1 MTTIKVDGS
10 VLGWGSGGIS
20 RYLENVLR
28 HLVEEPDIK
37 IELFANSHRRV
48 IDLPQI
54 TEHDIRVKGGPV
66 WRASVLSYELWR
78 RPPDVY
84 WLPTASPPPF
94 MSRPYVVTVHD
105 IAPIL
110 FPGSKRA
117 LGTFAFGTAYRRAVT
132 RADHVL
138 AVSESTADD
147 IMRYWAIPEERITVT
162 PLGVS
167 ERFTPGDHEESRT
180 VVEKRWG
187 LKGPFAL
194 VVGTLEERKGL
205 DLAIDI
211 AAADH
216 DLKLVF
222 VGRNGFGS
230 ETIVERG
237 RRLGA
242 VFLGEIEDTELVD
255 LYRSADIL
263 LAPSIY
269 EGFGLT
275 PLEAMA
281 CGCPVVIAGGSGSLH
296 QIYEGAAKIV
306 SKRSPDTWIPA
317 MRQVAGERGK
327 WVEAG
332 SQLAR
337 RYTWAKTAFVT
348 AQVLRRVAAGELRNN
363 A

>member
-1 MTTIKVDGS
+1 MTTIKLDGS

-20 RYLENVLR
+20 RYLDNVLR
-28 HLVEEPDIK
+28 HLVEEPDLE
-37 IELFANSHRRV
+37 IELFANSRRRV

-54 TEHDIRVKGGPV
+54 TERDIRVKGGPL
-66 WRASVLSYELWR
+66 WRASVLSYELWK

-94 MSRPYVVTVHD
+94 ISRPYVVTVHD
-105 IAPIL
+105 IAPVL
-110 FPGSKRA
+110 FPGSKKR
-117 LGTFAFGTAYRRAVT
+117 LGTLAFATSYRRAVT

-138 AVSESTADD
+138 AVSESTAQDLE
-147 IMRYWAIPEERITVT
+147 RYWAIPEERITVT

-167 ERFTPGDHEESRT
+167 ESFTPGKAEESRT

-205 DLAIDI
+205 DLAIEI
-211 AAADH
+211 AAADRE
-216 DLKLVF
+216 LKLVF

-230 ETIVERG
+230 EAIVERG

-242 VFLGEIEDTELVD
+242 MFLGEIEDAGLVD
-255 LYRSADIL
+255 LYRSADML

-296 QIYEGAAKIV
+296 QIYEQSAKIV
-306 SKRSPDTWIPA
+306 AKRSPDTWIPA
-317 MRQVAGERGK
+317 MRQVSSEHQK
-327 WVEAG
+327 WAEAG
-332 SQLAR
+332 TEFAR
-337 RYTWAKTAFVT
+337 RYTWAKTASET
-348 AQVLRRVAAGELRNN
+348 ARVLRRVASGELRNN